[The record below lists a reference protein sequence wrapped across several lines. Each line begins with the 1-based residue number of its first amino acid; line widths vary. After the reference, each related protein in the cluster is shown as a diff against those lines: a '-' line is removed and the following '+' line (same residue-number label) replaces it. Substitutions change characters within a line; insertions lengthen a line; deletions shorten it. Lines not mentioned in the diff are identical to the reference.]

1 MTETVRAW
9 RHIPQRYN
17 LIGSKCVQCGKVFFP
32 SRIICPEC
40 RRKGQ
45 LEDDIKLSGNGKIHT
60 YSVINTPTDEFK
72 EIAPY
77 VVAIVELEEGAKVT
91 TQIVDCDPA
100 EVQIGDEVEMV
111 FRRIREQGD
120 DGVISYGFKFKL
132 KK

>member
-1 MTETVRAW
+1 MTETVRTW

-17 LIGSKCVQCGKVFFP
+17 LIGSKCLQCNKVFFP
-32 SRIICPEC
+32 LRIVCPEC
-40 RRKGQ
+40 RRKGK
-45 LEDDIKLSGNGKIHT
+45 LENIKLSGKGKVYS

-77 VVAIVELEEGAKVT
+77 AVAIVELDEGAKVT
-91 TQIVDCDPA
+91 TQIVDCGPEDI
-100 EVQIGDEVEMV
+100 QIGDEVEMV
-111 FRRIREQGD
+111 FRKIREQGD